1 MKKVVSILLFLIIIG
16 GGVAFGVTAA
26 NNLKGDTAQKQVL
39 PASSQNKGET
49 QESPTKEVKKPGI
62 PQNVRIPTI
71 NVDAEV
77 ESVGLDA
84 KKRMDVPKI
93 AENAGWYNLG
103 ARPGDIGNAVL
114 AGHLDKADG
123 TPAVFWEASKL
134 KAGDEI
140 FITDDK
146 GKEYTFSVVRVE
158 TYPFDKFP
166 LDEVF
171 GQTSNA
177 MLNLISC
184 KGEWDEVT
192 KNYSHRTVVYSQL
205 VE

>member
-1 MKKVVSILLFLIIIG
+1 MKKVISIVLFLIIIAG
-16 GGVAFGVTAA
+16 GIGFGVNAA
-26 NNLKGDTAQKQVL
+26 NSLKSDTSQKQVL
-39 PASSQNKGET
+39 PASSE
-49 QESPTKEVKKPGI
+49 TKETTQVESVKETPKPGI
-62 PQNVRIPTI
+62 PQTVRIPTI
-71 NVDAEV
+71 NVDADI

-84 KKRMDVPKI
+84 KKRMDVPKK

-103 ARPGDIGNAVL
+103 AKPGDIGNAVL

-140 FITDDK
+140 VVVDDK
-146 GKEYTFSVVRVE
+146 GKEFTFSVVKVE
-158 TYPFDKFP
+158 TYPYDNFP

-171 GQTSNA
+171 GQSSKA

-184 KGEWDEVT
+184 KGEWDDVT